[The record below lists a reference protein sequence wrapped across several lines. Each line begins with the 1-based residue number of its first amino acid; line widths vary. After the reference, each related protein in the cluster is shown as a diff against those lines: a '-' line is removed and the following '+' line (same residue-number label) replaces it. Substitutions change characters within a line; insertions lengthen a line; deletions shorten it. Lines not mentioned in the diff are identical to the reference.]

1 MSLKAWGIFKLTG
14 NEPLTSQINFA
25 FQSTIIA
32 AQNGIMVKFGG
43 NVWPEIL
50 KQYSNVP
57 DCLVYEL
64 VDDPLDTDAETL
76 FIGDGVKLFV
86 NDNRQDTGEK
96 LSARMSRIKTFL
108 EEVIQLPIV
117 VGIELN
123 INTSALADSEPV
135 KIEIN
140 EFVSTMLEKY
150 QENSNWTP
158 GIRLIISKSE

>member
-1 MSLKAWGIFKLTG
+1 MI
-14 NEPLTSQINFA
+14 
-25 FQSTIIA
+25 
-32 AQNGIMVKFGG
+32 
-43 NVWPEIL
+43 
-50 KQYSNVP
+50 
-57 DCLVYEL
+57 
-64 VDDPLDTDAETL
+64 PLDTDAETL